1 MHGFKNQTV
10 RSDRFDREPG
20 SKAVQ
25 FFKKTRN
32 SKKKQAKTGNH
43 RFNRINWELDW
54 FDQFLTGLNI

>member
-32 SKKKQAKTGNH
+32 SKKNKQKPET
-43 RFNRINWELDW
+43 
-54 FDQFLTGLNI
+54 TGLTV